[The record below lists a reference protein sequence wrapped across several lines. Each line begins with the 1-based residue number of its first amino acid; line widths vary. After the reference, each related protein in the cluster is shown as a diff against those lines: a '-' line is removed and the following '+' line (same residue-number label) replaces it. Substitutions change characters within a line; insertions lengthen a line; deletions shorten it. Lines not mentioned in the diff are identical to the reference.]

1 MTISKFWQLS
11 IKPFFIA
18 PQWEVA
24 IIAKIFLGL
33 FAVYMFAS
41 ILVMG
46 VGIHYIIEKVFPDK
60 STIDVIS
67 GNFLYIFDRVHR
79 AILLSAPS
87 FSSSSVMDTLADKK
101 E

>member
-67 GNFLYIFDRVHR
+67 GNFLYIFDASRRVASKR
-79 AILLSAPS
+79 WPTFQL
-87 FSSSSVMDTLADKK
+87 